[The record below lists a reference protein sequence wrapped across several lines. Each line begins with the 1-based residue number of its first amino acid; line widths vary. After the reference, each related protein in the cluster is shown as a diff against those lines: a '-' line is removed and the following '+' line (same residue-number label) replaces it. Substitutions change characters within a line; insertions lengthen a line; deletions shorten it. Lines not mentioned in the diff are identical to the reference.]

1 MFKFDKL
8 LSFVVLAS
16 LAGALVSAGAA
27 VLARPGIGADK
38 FMLGMIACAGFLI
51 ALALAMGV
59 IANNT
64 RAKSE
69 E

>member
-1 MFKFDKL
+1 MLKFDKI

-16 LAGALVSAGAA
+16 LVGAIASAIAA
-27 VLARPGIGADK
+27 IVARPGPGAEK
-38 FMLGMIACAGFLI
+38 FMQGMIACAGFLI

-64 RAKSE
+64 RAKSDE
-69 E
+69 

>member
-1 MFKFDKL
+1 MFEFDKI

-16 LAGALVSAGAA
+16 LVGA
-27 VLARPGIGADK
+27 VLAPVAGMVAKPGPGATQ
-38 FMLGMIACAGFLI
+38 FMLGLLGGAGFLI

-64 RAKSE
+64 RARNE
-69 E
+69 D